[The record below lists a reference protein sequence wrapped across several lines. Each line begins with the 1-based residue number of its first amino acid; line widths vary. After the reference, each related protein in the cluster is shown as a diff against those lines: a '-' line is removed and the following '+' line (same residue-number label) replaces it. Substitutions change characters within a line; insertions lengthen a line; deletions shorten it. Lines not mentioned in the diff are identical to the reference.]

1 MISNKDSAIKVAQ
14 FLLQIKAVRLQ
25 PDQPFSWASGWNSP
39 IYCDNRKTLSYP
51 QIRTFIRQELSKAIL
66 DKYGKPNLI
75 AGVATGGIAQGVLVA
90 QELGVGFVYVR
101 PSAKEHGL
109 NNKVEG
115 YFEEGQDVV
124 VIEDLVS
131 TGKSSLQAVD
141 SLRESGCIV
150 KGMVSIFTYGFKAAS
165 ESFKAA
171 KCELITL
178 TDYDVLIRE
187 AVKSKY
193 ISEDDLDSLKE
204 WRENPSVWE
213 NKLK

>member
-25 PDQPFSWASGWNSP
+25 PNQPFSWASGWNSP

-66 DKYGKPNLI
+66 DKFGKPNLI

-150 KGMVSIFTYGFKAAS
+150 KGMASIFTYGFKAAS
-165 ESFKAA
+165 ESFKSA
-171 KCELITL
+171 KCDLVTL
-178 TDYDVLIRE
+178 TDYDVLVRE

-204 WRENPSVWE
+204 WRENPSTWG
-213 NKLK
+213 K